1 MWSKAGYNEYD
12 FMRMK
17 QDAINQA
24 KDMQRRAAPSSASVS
39 PSTEGWQNVQQ
50 APPPP
55 PPPPTPPN
63 APAQEPQRCPSCGS
77 PIIDGKHVSPQNN
90 QPKAGRGRGRPA
102 GATRQN
108 PNRMQNKQQNVGN
121 TAPQR
126 PSSGR
131 RNTNT
136 RQTNPATQGRQ
147 GPINEAANAETIGAS
162 IPNDEY
168 TDTPKVEK
176 KPAAPSFGKINI
188 PILGDIDIDHDVL
201 LIGGLLLVLITDD
214 GDRMLMLALVYIMMG

>member
-24 KDMQRRAAPSSASVS
+24 KEMQRRAAPSTANVS
-39 PSTEGWQNVQQ
+39 PSTDGWQNVQQ
-50 APPPP
+50 AQPPASPPPN
-55 PPPPTPPN
+55 T
-63 APAQEPQRCPSCGS
+63 PAQEPQRCPNCGS
-77 PIIDGKHVSPQNN
+77 PIIDGKHVSSPNN

-102 GATRQN
+102 ATPRQN
-108 PNRMQNKQQNVGN
+108 PNRMQNKPQNVGN
-121 TAPQR
+121 TTPQR
-126 PSSGR
+126 PPSGR

-136 RQTNPATQGRQ
+136 RQANPAAQARQ
-147 GPINEAANAETIGAS
+147 GPLNEAANAETIGAS
-162 IPNDEY
+162 STHEEY
-168 TDTPKVEK
+168 TEASQSEQ

-188 PILGDIDIDHDVL
+188 PILGDIDIDRDVL